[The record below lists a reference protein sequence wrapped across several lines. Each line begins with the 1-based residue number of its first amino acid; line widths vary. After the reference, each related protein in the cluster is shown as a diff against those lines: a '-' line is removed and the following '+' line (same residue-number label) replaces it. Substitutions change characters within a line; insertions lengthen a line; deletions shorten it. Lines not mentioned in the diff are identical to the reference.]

1 MAGPH
6 VIRLRG
12 PWEYEPLARLVP
24 NADGTQRE
32 ETHDLPP
39 AGRSE
44 MPADWGATLGVD
56 FRGRVRYI
64 RRFGCPTGLGPR
76 ERVWLVF
83 EGADA
88 TAVARL
94 NERPLVEICGLG
106 SATRIDVTDLL
117 AQRNLLVVDVELPP
131 LDAAAERAARP
142 GREGLPGGLIGEV
155 RLEIESGG
163 GAR

>member
-1 MAGPH
+1 MPGPH

-24 NADGTQRE
+24 NADGTLRE
-32 ETHDLPP
+32 ETHDLPA
-39 AGRSE
+39 AGRAK
-44 MPADWGATLGVD
+44 MPADWGATLGPG
-56 FRGRVRYI
+56 FRGRVRYV

-76 ERVWLVF
+76 ERVWLIF

-94 NERPLVEICGLG
+94 NERPLGEIRGPR
-106 SATRIDVTDLL
+106 SAARIDVTELL
-117 AQRNLLVVDVELPP
+117 AARNVLVVDVELPP

-142 GREGLPGGLIGEV
+142 VREGLPGGLIGEV

-163 GAR
+163 AR